1 VDRVFDRKNKF
12 QKGMRAAVVN
22 IILNLVLAGVKI
34 LTGFLGNSYA
44 LIADGIESLLDIF
57 SSTIVWGGLKIGS
70 LPPDNNHPYGHGRA
84 ESLAGM
90 MVSVTLILV
99 AFGIAAHSIK
109 EIFVP
114 HHAPAAFTLFTLIGV
129 VVIKEMMYQ
138 FLWKTG
144 NDLKSLSIKVD
155 AWHAR
160 SDALTSLAAFIG
172 ISIALIA
179 GKGYESADDWAAL
192 FASGVILFN
201 GSKILRSSIEDI
213 MDSAVSPETE
223 NAFKNIARTV
233 PGVLDVEKCRIR
245 KSGLNFFVEMHIV
258 VNGDIPIKKG
268 HQIAHEVKK
277 ALMDSEPHILDVL
290 THIEPHEYN

>member
-1 VDRVFDRKNKF
+1 VNRVSDRENKS

-34 LTGFLGNSYA
+34 LTGFFGNSYA

-70 LPPDNNHPYGHGRA
+70 LPPDDNHPYGHGRA

-90 MVSVTLILV
+90 MVSVTLILA
-99 AFGIAAHSIK
+99 AFGIAAHSIQ

-114 HHAPAAFTLFTLIGV
+114 HHAPAAYTLFVLTGV
-129 VVIKEMMYQ
+129 IVIKEMMYQ

-144 NDLKSLSIKVD
+144 NDIKSLSVKVD

-172 ISIALIA
+172 ISIALLA

-201 GSKILRSSIEDI
+201 GSKILRSSIGDL

-223 NAFKNIARTV
+223 NAFKDIARTV
-233 PGVLDVEKCRIR
+233 PGVFDVEKCRIR

-258 VNGDIPIKKG
+258 VDGDIPIKKG
-268 HQIAHEVKK
+268 HQIAHDVKK
-277 ALMDSEPHILDVL
+277 ALMDSDPHILDVL